1 MQTVHQNT
9 VRFEETDAQGVV
21 FYGNYV
27 TFQDEAVTAYLEAI
41 GYPYEKLRDADWDVH
56 VVHVDLDY
64 RAPAEFRDRLFNAIR
79 VDAVRESSIEFD
91 YECRDEADEV
101 VAEGGLVHV
110 AVDESDEPT
119 RVSEEFR
126 EAVVD
131 FQAEPP
137 APV

>member
-1 MQTVHQNT
+1 MQTVHENT

-27 TFQDEAVTAYLEAI
+27 TFQDEAFTAYLEAI
-41 GYPYEKLRDADWDVH
+41 GYPYERLRDADWDVH

-64 RAPAEFRDRLFNAIR
+64 RKPAAFRDRLCNAIR
-79 VDAVRESSIEFD
+79 VDAIEASSIEFD
-91 YECRDEADEV
+91 YECRDEAGDV

-110 AVDESDEPT
+110 AVDESGEPT
-119 RVSEEFR
+119 RVPEAFR
-126 EAVVD
+126 EAVVE
-131 FQAEPP
+131 FQPEPP